1 MNSTGEIILRA
12 EGIEMEYGVGRE
24 RLRILRGLD
33 LELRRHET
41 LSITGVSGSG
51 KTTLLHILGALEQ
64 PTAGRVALDGI
75 DIYRCPER
83 RRALIRSN
91 RIGYVFQSYHLLPEL
106 DLLENVVLP
115 AMARPGWM
123 LQARAARERAHE
135 LLAKVGLAERARHRP
150 TELSGGEQQRAAIAR
165 ALINEPE
172 IIFADEPTGNL
183 DEHSSGLVLEQ
194 LMGLAGELR
203 RTLVMVTHDRDVA
216 GLCERRLLLHEGQ
229 LVAAGPE
236 SGKS

>member
-12 EGIEMEYGVGRE
+12 EGVEMEYGVGRE
-24 RLRILRGLD
+24 HLRILRGLD
-33 LELRRHET
+33 LELQRGET
-41 LSITGVSGSG
+41 LSISGVSGSG

-64 PTAGRVALDGI
+64 PTGGSVALDGI

-123 LQARAARERAHE
+123 LQARAARERARE
-135 LLAKVGLAERARHRP
+135 LLAKVGLAERASHRP

-203 RTLVMVTHDRDVA
+203 RTLVMVTHDRAVA
-216 GLCERRLLLHEGQ
+216 RLCERRLMLHEGR
-229 LVAAGPE
+229 LTPL
-236 SGKS
+236 